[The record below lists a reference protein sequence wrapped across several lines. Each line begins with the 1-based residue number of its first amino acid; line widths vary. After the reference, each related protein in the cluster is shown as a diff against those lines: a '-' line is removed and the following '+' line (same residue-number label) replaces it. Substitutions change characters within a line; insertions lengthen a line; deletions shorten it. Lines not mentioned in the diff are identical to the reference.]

1 MVTVLTLEIPL
12 TFRAEYLI
20 GGKKAAIFN
29 GYRQP
34 VKRNTLVEKDTPI
47 NVNLDLGDALDDDCP
62 AKPSVKPA
70 PPKNPDSGFDL
81 SDAFDLDKKKPSGG
95 GFDLSDAFGP
105 DTETKKPVIP
115 PKDRGTG
122 GGTFDDKDLVDV
134 NEGGE
139 YNPDGGRSGGGG
151 TEQPQGGAM
160 AAIISSVGVAL
171 LGAASSYFA
180 YQKKKL
186 CFKMQ
191 GDFPR
196 CSEERYKN
204 QTEMAEAQAFVTL
217 ATTDA
222 YSMGCIVVGKS
233 LRRHGT
239 SRKLVVMVSPNVSR
253 AARLALEDVFDEVVM
268 VDVLDSGDKAHL
280 TLLRRPELGVT
291 FTKLHCWTLTQYSK
305 CVFLDAD
312 TLVLCNVD
320 ELFEYEEL
328 SAAPDPG
335 WPDCFNSGVFVFRP
349 SLNTHTQILEH
360 AAQHGSFDGGD
371 QGVLN
376 TFFNDWAVKDI
387 RKHLP
392 FVYNLTSAAVYT
404 YLPAFQQ
411 YGHHA
416 KIVHFLGGTKPW
428 HLSYDPQAVNESSLW
443 DSSNNFQQFIQLWWV
458 EYYSKRQL
466 EDKKDDKNEDHPVEQ
481 LVSPQTHLTPSQ
493 SQKSSTEAHHREMI
507 TPSPPLQDP
516 ALDSLTISSSE
527 KPEESAAAET
537 EEDDLEHR
545 RMWEEG
551 RADYMGKDAFDN
563 IMRKLDLFLD

>member
-1 MVTVLTLEIPL
+1 
-12 TFRAEYLI
+12 
-20 GGKKAAIFN
+20 
-29 GYRQP
+29 
-34 VKRNTLVEKDTPI
+34 
-47 NVNLDLGDALDDDCP
+47 
-62 AKPSVKPA
+62 
-70 PPKNPDSGFDL
+70 
-81 SDAFDLDKKKPSGG
+81 
-95 GFDLSDAFGP
+95 
-105 DTETKKPVIP
+105 
-115 PKDRGTG
+115 
-122 GGTFDDKDLVDV
+122 
-134 NEGGE
+134 
-139 YNPDGGRSGGGG
+139 
-151 TEQPQGGAM
+151 
-160 AAIISSVGVAL
+160 
-171 LGAASSYFA
+171 
-180 YQKKKL
+180 
-186 CFKMQ
+186 
-191 GDFPR
+191 
-196 CSEERYKN
+196 
-204 QTEMAEAQAFVTL
+204 MAEAQAFVTL

-233 LRRHGT
+233 LRRHET
-239 SRKLVVMVSPNVSR
+239 SRKLVVMVSPSVSR
-253 AARLALEDVFDEVVM
+253 AARLALEDVFDEVVV
-268 VDVLDSGDKAHL
+268 VDVLDSRDKAHL

-349 SLNTHTQILEH
+349 SLNTHNQILEH
-360 AAQHGSFDGGD
+360 AAQYGSFDGGD

-376 TFFNDWAVKDI
+376 TFFSDWAVKDI

-392 FVYNLTSAAVYT
+392 FVYNLTAGAVYT

-428 HLSYDPQAVNESSLW
+428 HLSYDPQAANESSFRH
-443 DSSNNFQQFIQLWWV
+443 SSDNFEQFINLWWV
-458 EYYSKRQL
+458 EYYSKRHLDVKQ
-466 EDKKDDKNEDHPVEQ
+466 DDKNEDHVRLHSHQPVQQ
-481 LVSPQTHLTPSQ
+481 LVSPQTHQSPSQ
-493 SQKSSTEAHHREMI
+493 SLKSSAEAHHREMI
-507 TPSPPLQDP
+507 TPSPPLQDLT
-516 ALDSLTISSSE
+516 LDSLTISSSE
-527 KPEESAAAET
+527 KPEESNILIDVLSGGETEETPVVSPPSEKESERTEPETAEDSAMAAGEAAAAET

>member
-1 MVTVLTLEIPL
+1 
-12 TFRAEYLI
+12 
-20 GGKKAAIFN
+20 
-29 GYRQP
+29 
-34 VKRNTLVEKDTPI
+34 
-47 NVNLDLGDALDDDCP
+47 
-62 AKPSVKPA
+62 
-70 PPKNPDSGFDL
+70 
-81 SDAFDLDKKKPSGG
+81 
-95 GFDLSDAFGP
+95 
-105 DTETKKPVIP
+105 
-115 PKDRGTG
+115 
-122 GGTFDDKDLVDV
+122 
-134 NEGGE
+134 
-139 YNPDGGRSGGGG
+139 
-151 TEQPQGGAM
+151 
-160 AAIISSVGVAL
+160 
-171 LGAASSYFA
+171 
-180 YQKKKL
+180 
-186 CFKMQ
+186 
-191 GDFPR
+191 
-196 CSEERYKN
+196 
-204 QTEMAEAQAFVTL
+204 MAEAQAFVTL

-253 AARLALEDVFDEVVM
+253 AARLALEYVFDEVVM

-466 EDKKDDKNEDHPVEQ
+466 EDKKDDKNEDHVRQHSHQPVEQ

-527 KPEESAAAET
+527 KPEESNILIDVLSGGETEETPVVSPPSEQESEHTEPETADDSAVATGEAAAAET